1 MRGTGY
7 LLSWYFYWHFH
18 QDNHPHQ
25 MKNQINIFSLK
36 RVQKNTGGVLI
47 LTSEIYA
54 AAYAQ
59 RNYRHFHG
67 RIIHRGVVLEH
78 KVVTILCSDGT

>member
-1 MRGTGY
+1 
-7 LLSWYFYWHFH
+7 
-18 QDNHPHQ
+18 

-36 RVQKNTGGVLI
+36 RVQKITGGVLI

-59 RNYRHFHG
+59 RN
-67 RIIHRGVVLEH
+67 
-78 KVVTILCSDGT
+78 

>member
-25 MKNQINIFSLK
+25 IYIFRLK
-36 RVQKNTGGVLI
+36 RVQKITGGVLI
-47 LTSEIYA
+47 LTSEINA
-54 AAYAQ
+54 AAYVQ
-59 RNYRHFHG
+59 RN
-67 RIIHRGVVLEH
+67 
-78 KVVTILCSDGT
+78 

>member
-36 RVQKNTGGVLI
+36 RVQKITGGVLI

-59 RNYRHFHG
+59 RNYRNFHG
-67 RIIHRGVVLEH
+67 RIIYRGVVL
-78 KVVTILCSDGT
+78 LL

>member
-36 RVQKNTGGVLI
+36 RVQKITGGVLI

-59 RNYRHFHG
+59 GINAIFTVELYTG
-67 RIIHRGVVLEH
+67 AWYYG
-78 KVVTILCSDGT
+78 

>member
-25 MKNQINIFSLK
+25 MKNQINIFNLK
-36 RVQKNTGGVLI
+36 RVLKITGGILI

-59 RNYRHFHG
+59 RN
-67 RIIHRGVVLEH
+67 
-78 KVVTILCSDGT
+78 

>member
-36 RVQKNTGGVLI
+36 RVQKITGGVLI

-54 AAYAQ
+54 AA
-59 RNYRHFHG
+59 
-67 RIIHRGVVLEH
+67 
-78 KVVTILCSDGT
+78 

>member
-36 RVQKNTGGVLI
+36 RVQIITGGVLI

-59 RNYRHFHG
+59 RN
-67 RIIHRGVVLEH
+67 
-78 KVVTILCSDGT
+78 